1 MVDGINSIG
10 GVAIPKLLDSLNVE
24 VVKINCNPNGDFVH
38 DPEPLA
44 ENLRELCDAV
54 LENNADLGIAVDPD
68 VDRLV
73 FVDEK
78 GKLFSE
84 EYTLVACA
92 DYILSQQKGKTVSN
106 LSSTRALSD
115 VTKKYGESYFA
126 SAVGEL
132 NVVKEMKKVSA
143 VIGGEGNGGVIYP
156 KLHYGR
162 DAMVGTALFLS
173 LVTSKQKS
181 VSEIRSSYPSYFMSK
196 NKISANENVN
206 LDSILDQ
213 LAKEYSNERI
223 SLVDGL
229 KIDFPE
235 MWVHLRK
242 SNTEPV
248 IRIYTEATTK
258 SEADK
263 LSNKFISKINHLIE
277 KI

>member
-1 MVDGINSIG
+1 
-10 GVAIPKLLDSLNVE
+10 
-24 VVKINCNPNGDFVH
+24 
-38 DPEPLA
+38 
-44 ENLRELCDAV
+44 
-54 LENNADLGIAVDPD
+54 
-68 VDRLV
+68 
-73 FVDEK
+73 
-78 GKLFSE
+78 
-84 EYTLVACA
+84 
-92 DYILSQQKGKTVSN
+92 
-106 LSSTRALSD
+106 
-115 VTKKYGESYFA
+115 
-126 SAVGEL
+126 
-132 NVVKEMKKVSA
+132 
-143 VIGGEGNGGVIYP
+143 
-156 KLHYGR
+156 
-162 DAMVGTALFLS
+162 
-173 LVTSKQKS
+173 
-181 VSEIRSSYPSYFMSK
+181 MSK

-223 SLVDGL
+223 SIEDGL

>member
-1 MVDGINSIG
+1 
-10 GVAIPKLLDSLNVE
+10 
-24 VVKINCNPNGDFVH
+24 
-38 DPEPLA
+38 
-44 ENLRELCDAV
+44 
-54 LENNADLGIAVDPD
+54 
-68 VDRLV
+68 
-73 FVDEK
+73 
-78 GKLFSE
+78 
-84 EYTLVACA
+84 
-92 DYILSQQKGKTVSN
+92 
-106 LSSTRALSD
+106 
-115 VTKKYGESYFA
+115 
-126 SAVGEL
+126 
-132 NVVKEMKKVSA
+132 
-143 VIGGEGNGGVIYP
+143 
-156 KLHYGR
+156 
-162 DAMVGTALFLS
+162 
-173 LVTSKQKS
+173 
-181 VSEIRSSYPSYFMSK
+181 MSK